1 MDIFT
6 LFFLMV
12 FGSLLL
18 RWLLRDSV
26 SKINMSDERL
36 LREEVDRRVRMVHLE
51 HVKDQGLMLAYD
63 KENNEFLGQG
73 RTIDE
78 VKQMIMDRWPRKIF
92 YLDND
97 MFTAMDLGEEQK

>member
-6 LFFLMV
+6 LFLFMIM
-12 FGSLLL
+12 GSLVL
-18 RWLLRDSV
+18 RWLLRD
-26 SKINMSDERL
+26 KRAEADY
-36 LREEVDRRVRMVHLE
+36 DRRLRKAVDEHVRMVHLE

-73 RTIDE
+73 QTLDE
-78 VKQMIMDRWPRKIF
+78 VKQMIMRRWPRKIF

-97 MFTAMDLGEEQK
+97 MFTALDLGEEQK

>member
-6 LFFLMV
+6 LFFLMAI
-12 FGSLLL
+12 GSLVL
-18 RWLLRDSV
+18 RWLLRDTAT
-26 SKINMSDERL
+26 KNTLDEQR

-51 HVKDQGLMLAYD
+51 QVKDQGLMLAYD

-78 VKQMIMDRWPRKIF
+78 VKQMIMTRWPHKIF